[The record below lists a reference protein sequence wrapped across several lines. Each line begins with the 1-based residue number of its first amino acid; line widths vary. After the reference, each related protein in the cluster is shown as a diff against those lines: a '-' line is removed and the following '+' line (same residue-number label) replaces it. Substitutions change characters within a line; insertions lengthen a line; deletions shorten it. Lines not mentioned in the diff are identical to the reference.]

1 MIRRSMALSTALAA
15 PLVVAGS
22 SPIHAADGSEVK
34 RAIILTVLNN
44 LGVQPTDDLV
54 NNLVNDIPLDVL
66 DQSLVTRVGRSLD
79 RSEDPAILIG
89 QTVDSSGDGIP
100 DEDAATNACDDDGDK
115 DNTSPGSSSG
125 SGSTSSG
132 NGSGTKPPKND
143 DESETGGN
151 GSDNDDEG
159 DESGD
164 DEDN

>member
-1 MIRRSMALSTALAA
+1 MIRRSMALSAALAA
-15 PLVVAGS
+15 ALVVAGS

-54 NNLVNDIPLDVL
+54 NDLVNDIPLDVL
-66 DQSLVTRVGRSLD
+66 DSSLVARVGRSLD
-79 RSEDPAILIG
+79 KSENPALLIAE
-89 QTVDSSGDGIP
+89 TVDSSGDGIP
-100 DEDAATNACDDDGDK
+100 DEDAATNASDDDDDDDDE

-143 DESETGGN
+143 DES
-151 GSDNDDEG
+151 DDKDDEDEE